1 MNSNTILLALAF
13 FSSASALT
21 MKASFSVPS
30 FSFPKAKASKAAP
43 RAVPE
48 NELPLSERL
57 NGVGITEP
65 FAEGFDPLG
74 LAKRADAG
82 EMNKY
87 REAELKHGR
96 VAMLAVPGFLL
107 AERFHPFFPNLP
119 GDEESIYAS
128 QDTWET
134 VRDRPLLVAFLLGV
148 AAFESLSFK
157 NYEEPTSL
165 SPWRA
170 PEQNSGGRSGAM
182 RADIVPGATF
192 PRGPWT
198 ADKLS
203 PEEFLAK
210 QNAELNNG
218 RLAMISMVALVAQ
231 EFFTGLPVEDLD
243 IDAFGG
249 SL

>member
-30 FSFPKAKASKAAP
+30 FSFPRTNCRSPSASMVWASPSPSPKGST
-43 RAVPE
+43 
-48 NELPLSERL
+48 LS
-57 NGVGITEP
+57 
-65 FAEGFDPLG
+65 DSQS
-74 LAKRADAG
+74 
-82 EMNKY
+82 
-87 REAELKHGR
+87 

-165 SPWRA
+165 SPLRA
-170 PEQNSGGRSGAM
+170 PEQNSAGRSGAM

-249 SL
+249 QL

>member
-1 MNSNTILLALAF
+1 M
-13 FSSASALT
+13 
-21 MKASFSVPS
+21 
-30 FSFPKAKASKAAP
+30 
-43 RAVPE
+43 
-48 NELPLSERL
+48 
-57 NGVGITEP
+57 G
-65 FAEGFDPLG
+65 
-74 LAKRADAG
+74 
-82 EMNKY
+82 
-87 REAELKHGR
+87 
-96 VAMLAVPGFLL
+96 LAVPGFLL

-119 GDEESIYAS
+119 GDEESIFAS

-134 VRDRPLLVAFLLGV
+134 ARDRPLLVAFLLGV

-203 PEEFLAK
+203 PEEFVAK
-210 QNAELNNG
+210 QNTELNNG
-218 RLAMISMVALVAQ
+218 RLAMISMVFLVAQ
-231 EFFTGLPVEDLD
+231 EFFTGLPVEIWTSMLSV
-243 IDAFGG
+243 ASF
-249 SL
+249 SLLQATIATVPKNLRIGAIIELTSDTTEQQRAWLKPKW